1 MDIRPPAYRQHH
13 PPLDS
18 FRVWS
23 ENQSYGCSLPT
34 SPSSINFWREPLH
47 APRHSEYQGGA
58 SGRYPLI
65 SPIGISVLQSFGLQ
79 LPFDFVRKLFTYE
92 RVARLSLP
100 YPSRRLMT
108 PHAAS
113 PAPMAQTSVFK
124 VVIAVVK
131 NPICETKI
139 TDFAYFVVL
148 RRIPKRKEAC
158 FVIFTS
164 PLSLR
169 LWYLLS

>member
-1 MDIRPPAYRQHH
+1 MSCFIPCDLVP
-13 PPLDS
+13 
-18 FRVWS
+18 
-23 ENQSYGCSLPT
+23 G
-34 SPSSINFWREPLH
+34 
-47 APRHSEYQGGA
+47 
-58 SGRYPLI
+58 
-65 SPIGISVLQSFGLQ
+65 
-79 LPFDFVRKLFTYE
+79 
-92 RVARLSLP
+92 LSLP
-100 YPSRRLMT
+100 YPSSRLMT

-158 FVIFTS
+158 QGNSHTV
-164 PLSLR
+164 LR
-169 LWYLLS
+169 YRLIYILNIG

>member
-18 FRVWS
+18 FRVWP
-23 ENQSYGCSLPT
+23 ENQSYDCSLPT

-92 RVARLSLP
+92 RVARLSFP
-100 YPSRRLMT
+100 YPSKRLIT
-108 PHAAS
+108 PHTAR
-113 PAPMAQTSVFK
+113 PAPIATTSV
-124 VVIAVVK
+124 
-131 NPICETKI
+131 CKI
-139 TDFAYFVVL
+139 STAEL
-148 RRIPKRKEAC
+148 KKSIIHLKQIK
-158 FVIFTS
+158 VIFAQIKNC
-164 PLSLR
+164 
-169 LWYLLS
+169 

>member
-1 MDIRPPAYRQHH
+1 MNCFIPCD
-13 PPLDS
+13 L
-18 FRVWS
+18 
-23 ENQSYGCSLPT
+23 
-34 SPSSINFWREPLH
+34 
-47 APRHSEYQGGA
+47 APG
-58 SGRYPLI
+58 
-65 SPIGISVLQSFGLQ
+65 
-79 LPFDFVRKLFTYE
+79 
-92 RVARLSLP
+92 LSLP
-100 YPSRRLMT
+100 YPSSRLMT

-164 PLSLR
+164 PQSLR
-169 LWYLLS
+169 LWYLLHKYHCLRFIPRSSIQTSGAGSATYLVVQNCVSLLPKQGARIQFFIASPP

>member
-92 RVARLSLP
+92 RVARLSFP
-100 YPSRRLMT
+100 YPSSRLMT
-108 PHAAS
+108 PHTPT
-113 PAPMAQTSVFK
+113 PAPIAVTTVFNP
-124 VVIAVVK
+124 VTAVVK
-131 NPICETKI
+131 NAI
-139 TDFAYFVVL
+139 VL
-148 RRIPKRKEAC
+148 
-158 FVIFTS
+158 
-164 PLSLR
+164 PLSFSSNVLVSER
-169 LWYLLS
+169 VFRVKCPALW